1 MELRCAWVTRDPEYI
16 EYHDKQWG
24 RPVYDAREL
33 FAKLC
38 LDGQQAGLSW
48 ITILKRTESYHRAY
62 ADFDPVRIVR
72 FDDQDVERLMGYRH
86 HPQPAQGAVDH
97 QKRPRLSGAG
107 GGRHRLRRLSVGL
120 RGRRPIVN
128 QRQGNGDI
136 PATSPESDAM
146 SKALKKRGFTFV
158 GSTIC
163 YAFMQA
169 VGMVNDHLVTCPATP
184 SASKQRRR
192 EMNEEGGSGL
202 ASFAL
207 NQQGLKGASS
217 ASHTSSLL
225 ISRTKGPARVAL

>member
-1 MELRCAWVTRDPEYI
+1 MELRCAWVTRDPAYI

-48 ITILKRTESYHRAY
+48 ITILKRTESYHLAY
-62 ADFDPVRIVR
+62 ADFDPARIAL
-72 FDDQDVERLMGYRH
+72 FDEQDVERLMQDPGIIRNRLKVH
-86 HPQPAQGAVDH
+86 SIIKNAKALLAMEAEGIDFVDFLWGFVGGA
-97 QKRPRLSGAG
+97 PM
-107 GGRHRLRRLSVGL
+107 
-120 RGRRPIVN
+120 VN

-169 VGMVNDHLVTCPATP
+169 VGMVNDHLVTCPCHEQC
-184 SASKQRRR
+184 QR
-192 EMNEEGGSGL
+192 G
-202 ASFAL
+202 
-207 NQQGLKGASS
+207 
-217 ASHTSSLL
+217 
-225 ISRTKGPARVAL
+225 